1 MTRAPSDRDED
12 LGAVGALLRGGPFA
26 VRDVEAHEA
35 LAAVDLD
42 LVTPAGALRVRI
54 EANEPGRPAFART
67 ASFAI
72 THLAGRDEAPLPA
85 PAVGALRAFARHL
98 ASKDPGGLALR
109 RPAAPAGERARTRLP
124 IAGGGPGRDAGA
136 GVHAGAGEPF
146 GGAGAVSEPPW
157 SRALFDRAIAGLA
170 REGGPF
176 LSAVLV
182 VVQPCEMSCRFC
194 PSGDR
199 ARAVPP
205 DLTAEDH
212 YADLLHQL
220 ASARA
225 LGVETLEIG
234 GNDVLRFPRAVD
246 LFHAAGAL
254 GFRRIS
260 AQSPGQLL
268 ADEGFARAVA
278 ASPLSSVDLPI
289 YGATADVHEGVTR
302 APGSFDELCCA
313 VDRALAL
320 GRPEVV
326 LHTIALRST
335 LGSLEDLLVF
345 GRRRFGLDVHVEL
358 LRPNRVGEREHL
370 DDAASLTEIAAAA
383 RRNAGCFG
391 GDIPLCALPE
401 DRARELHRERA
412 ASGAFGRRLHLWDL
426 GLRPDADDAGAKRD
440 RAVVVPPACEAC
452 ALRGGC
458 VGVRR
463 AYVERFGDGE
473 LRPFS
478 AP

>member
-1 MTRAPSDRDED
+1 MTRAPGDRDED
-12 LGAVGALLRGGPFA
+12 LGALSSLLRGGPFP
-26 VRDVEAHEA
+26 VRGVEAPEG

-72 THLAGRDEAPLPA
+72 THLAGRGEAPLPA
-85 PAVGALRAFARHL
+85 SAIGALRAFARHV
-98 ASKDPGGLALR
+98 ASKDPGGLSLR

-124 IAGGGPGRDAGA
+124 IAGGEAGAGA
-136 GVHAGAGEPF
+136 GVHAGAREPD
-146 GGAGAVSEPPW
+146 GGAMSEPPW

-170 REGGPF
+170 RGGGPF

-212 YADLLHQL
+212 HADLLHQM

-225 LGVETLEIG
+225 LGVDTLEIG

-260 AQSPGQLL
+260 AQSPGQRL

-278 ASPLSSVDLPI
+278 ASPLTSVDLPI
-289 YGATADVHEGVTR
+289 YGATAAVHEGVTR
-302 APGSFDELCCA
+302 APGSFDELCRA

-335 LGSLEDLLVF
+335 LESLEDLLVF
-345 GRRRFGLDVHVEL
+345 GRSRFGLEVHVEL

-401 DRARELHRERA
+401 GRARELHRERA

-440 RAVVVPPACEAC
+440 RAVVVPPACEVC
-452 ALRGGC
+452 SLRGGC